1 MVSLVPFIQL
11 AIVGVVSHAI
21 ERKIERAG
29 HGGRVIY
36 VRLATYVICG
46 GIALYQ
52 WRIALR
58 MLGNAFGV
66 HVSW

>member
-1 MVSLVPFIQL
+1 MVSLVPFVQL

-46 GIALYQ
+46 CIALYQ